1 MYFTLKTPTRIGGK
15 LYRTCICYEVTS
27 YLELTVNKL
36 VKEGKAELHEKFVFF
51 CNGKPVEQKAEK
63 FEQVEKPVKKAKGK
77 KAEPKKEV
85 EEEPPV
91 VEYEAEDNGDLE
103 TLEGTEDF

>member
-36 VKEGKAELHEKFVFF
+36 VKEGKAELH
-51 CNGKPVEQKAEK
+51 EK